1 MEENSENLEQN
12 EPSEQDIIQ
21 ENKNI
26 IDLSSVYVRTLET
39 RCNHIKNAN
48 IRGRA
53 FLNLLTEELG
63 MQFFKKLNLK
73 ATNTNSLQNIKSIL
87 SRIDIAEIFTLNN
100 RFGIRYV
107 FDDTNLFIPK
117 KQDKYNMISD
127 FYMFI
132 KINFDNQTAELLGF
146 IPFDDI
152 NPDNSD
158 NKNFLIKSEQLKTFD
173 EIKDK
178 IKNKSSL
185 FDETTFESK
194 SKNEWIEDIL
204 KYLNGKIEDKI
215 AFLSAVSD
223 SQNLRFLLK
232 EFEKSE
238 TIFNLIADNEQK
250 IKEEISKEIS
260 SISNL
265 ADAFIQSKNV
275 ILNNN
280 PTEIDSAKDFKL
292 ECARANLEKLFN
304 NDSVSFSQITQNIGK
319 ELSEKET
326 TDIETSH
333 FNITNIF
340 SKFFKFLKK

>member
-12 EPSEQDIIQ
+12 APSEQDIIQ

-26 IDLSSVYVRTLET
+26 IDLSSVYVRKLET

-63 MQFFKKLNLK
+63 IQFFKKLNLK

-87 SRIDIAEIFTLNN
+87 SRIDIAEIFAANN

-132 KINFDNQTAELLGF
+132 KINSDYQTAELLGF
-146 IPFDDI
+146 ISIDDI

-178 IKNKSSL
+178 IDNNSSS
-185 FDETTFESK
+185 FDETIFESK
-194 SKNEWIEDIL
+194 SQNEWVEDIL

-223 SQNLRFLLK
+223 SKNLRFLLK

-238 TIFNLIADNEQK
+238 NIFNLIADNEQK

-265 ADAFIQSKNV
+265 ADTFIQSKNV

-280 PTEIDSAKDFKL
+280 STEIDSAKDFKL

-319 ELSEKET
+319 EISEKET

-340 SKFFKFLKK
+340 SKFFK